1 MSRSWIWGFV
11 FSILVMVAIVA
22 VTSNDSGQGSDSRL
36 GDFMLPGLRADVPNI
51 TRVVVKSN
59 DLVTTLVSAD
69 GWTVQEKFEF
79 EADIVKLSE
88 LLKSLSGSR
97 LTERKTSK
105 PENFSLLG
113 VDKDSEDATI
123 VEIYA
128 GENTYTVLVGKSVS
142 NRKGQYIRLF
152 QHASE
157 ADQVWLADKEL
168 DSSADPVDWLRDEV
182 IDIEANRVQK
192 VLFATGEDRLE
203 AVRKDADLELVDLPE
218 DAELSYPTIVET
230 LARALVNVRLQDVIP
245 VEQIDF
251 NAASKATFSLDDDT
265 EINVELV

>member
-1 MSRSWIWGFV
+1 
-11 FSILVMVAIVA
+11 
-22 VTSNDSGQGSDSRL
+22 
-36 GDFMLPGLRADVPNI
+36 
-51 TRVVVKSN
+51 
-59 DLVTTLVSAD
+59 
-69 GWTVQEKFEF
+69 
-79 EADIVKLSE
+79 
-88 LLKSLSGSR
+88 
-97 LTERKTSK
+97 
-105 PENFSLLG
+105 
-113 VDKDSEDATI
+113 

-265 EINVELV
+265 EINVELVEADEKRWLRLIDHSSSKWAFEVSSLVFDNLTKGLEDLLKQDESDT